1 VLSRLLNR
9 LRREES
15 GLALVLALGVLVVLS
30 ASAMVAVE
38 MGTSSSRASQLE
50 KSRGNAHAL
59 AEAGVNLALARLA
72 GALDP
77 RTGTILSP
85 ATTVQ
90 LEGGSVTYSG
100 VLGANY
106 TWTIT
111 SVGSATNPAGA
122 APSKETLT
130 RKVMVRGINEGATV
144 AAWSRFYHD
153 NTSDCLTIRDVTI
166 PAPVTSRGDLC
177 VYDGARIT
185 GSTSVVSVG
194 DDVFIDGDSKIG
206 TASVPVNRVSVG
218 DRCYTNWT
226 GWSWG
231 TSHKPCQTAG
241 LNVTSSPDRI
251 WTTTSNAMPTDL
263 SKPSIDLNYW
273 YLNAKPG
280 PKYPCNNP
288 GGSFPPGFDSAWD
301 AGDTVPDNS
310 LGSNVEITPQ
320 GSSYTCQRLDA
331 QGNIEGEISWNHSTR
346 VLKVKGT
353 IYRDGDLRFDDDGT
367 IVHYQGRAIIYG
379 TDDLE
384 YDEIVCAGGSGNTNC
399 ITQGMQNWDP
409 TQNMLIILNG
419 GDSEYD
425 TGATQEE
432 WEPSGLQGIVYARG
446 DCTIH
451 QNFHLSGPVIC
462 DEILL
467 PDDETYDDDGDN
479 WPTYYTWPNLGSLVD
494 GQVYATTSSAT
505 DFELELGE
513 QG

>member
-1 VLSRLLNR
+1 VLSRLLHR

-144 AAWSRFYHD
+144 AAWSRFYHHS
-153 NTSDCLTIRDVTI
+153 TSSCLTVRDVTI

-177 VYDGARIT
+177 LFDGARIT
-185 GSTSVVSVG
+185 GASTVVSVG
-194 DDVFIDGDSKIG
+194 DDVGIDDDSKIG

-218 DRCYTNWT
+218 DRCYTDWE
-226 GWSWG
+226 GWGWDD
-231 TSHKPCQTAG
+231 SHKPCQTAG
-241 LNVTSSPDRI
+241 LNVTNSPDRI
-251 WTTTSNAMPTDL
+251 WTTTSNASPSDL
-263 SKPSIDLNYW
+263 TKPEIDLNYW

-288 GGSFPPGFDSAWD
+288 GGWFPPGFDSAGD
-301 AGDTVPDNS
+301 ANDTLPDNS
-310 LGSNVEITPQ
+310 LSGNPEITPQ
-320 GSSYTCQRLDA
+320 NTNYTCQRLDA
-331 QGNIEGEISWNHSTR
+331 EGNIEGEISWNKDTR
-346 VLKVKGT
+346 VLKIKGT
-353 IYRDGDLRFDDDGT
+353 IYRDGDIRFDDDGS
-367 IVHYQGRAIIYG
+367 IVHYQGRAIVYA

-384 YDEIVCAGGSGNTNC
+384 YDEIVCAGGSGNTSC
-399 ITQGMQNWDP
+399 ITQGMANWNP
-409 TQNMLIILNG
+409 TQNMLIILTG
-419 GDSEYD
+419 QDSEYD
-425 TGATQEE
+425 QGQNQEDDWE
-432 WEPSGLQGIVYARG
+432 DEPSGLQGIVYAG
-446 DCTIH
+446 DDCTIH

-462 DEILL
+462 DRILL
-467 PDDETYDDDGDN
+467 PDSNEGY
-479 WPTYYTWPNLGSLVD
+479 PTYYTWPNLGSLVD
-494 GQVYATTSSAT
+494 GQVYATTASAT
-505 DFELELGE
+505 EFELELGE